1 MPGSRRDNL
10 ERVPEFYRR
19 RAVEG
24 EAIEPAVHDAFE
36 KLWPWFWNH
45 VGKELG
51 DPTRAG
57 DLADE
62 IVGRV
67 SKHVKKHSSQVHS
80 LDALCRVAAENY
92 VKTIKKRERRIDFRG
107 LSRDIEATLVPA
119 AVDSQR
125 ELELWI
131 CADQALRG
139 EDAEFRGMLQHRLM
153 DETWREVGKAFGMT
167 GEQARRRF
175 NRRWARIQWDRILP
189 PRKEGHS

>member
-10 ERVPEFYRR
+10 DRVPEFYRR

-24 EAIEPAVHDAFE
+24 ELIEPAVLDAFE

-67 SKHVKKHSSQVHS
+67 SKHIKTHPGPLHS
-80 LDALCRVAAENY
+80 LGALCRVAAENY
-92 VKTIKKRERRIDFRG
+92 IKTIKKRERRIDFRG
-107 LSRDIEATLVPA
+107 LGRDIEATLQPA
-119 AVDSQR
+119 AVDLQR
-125 ELELWI
+125 DLELWI

-139 EDAEFRGMLQHRLM
+139 EDAEFRAMLQRRLM
-153 DETWREVGKAFGMT
+153 EETWREVGKAFGMT

-175 NRRWARIQWDRILP
+175 YRRWERIQWDLIF
-189 PRKEGHS
+189 PRRKGGHS

>member
-19 RAVEG
+19 PAVKG
-24 EAIEPAVHDAFE
+24 ELIEPAVHDAFE

-45 VGKELG
+45 VGNELG

-62 IVGRV
+62 IVGHV
-67 SKHVKKHSSQVHS
+67 SKHVKKHPGQVHS
-80 LDALCRVAAENY
+80 LGALCRVAAENH

-107 LSRDIEATLVPA
+107 LSSDIEATLQPP

-153 DETWREVGKAFGMT
+153 DETWREVGIAFGMS

-175 NRRWARIQWDRILP
+175 YRRWERIQWDLIFSL
-189 PRKEGHS
+189 RKGGHS